1 MLSNARDDVS
11 LIRIYS
17 VKCLFKNCSSSL
29 QQRETLSKIFPN
41 SQYTLALVI
50 VNGHFN
56 LTSVFF
62 FFLRSQLLLNYSNVG
77 REIIVID
84 PEIRNFP
91 RFMVN
96 PQYESVWS

>member
-1 MLSNARDDVS
+1 LLSNARDDVS

-62 FFLRSQLLLNYSNVG
+62 FPKKSVAIKLLKCWEGNYS
-77 REIIVID
+77 
-84 PEIRNFP
+84 
-91 RFMVN
+91 
-96 PQYESVWS
+96 Y